1 MSRATLLATP
11 ALSAAAP
18 AVPADDSPWATLA
31 RDVLGAASTREDG
44 RAAGPQP
51 LAALL
56 ATVDETG
63 EIRAIWRARHGVGW
77 QTGARPPMR
86 SAYRLRNRLSSSW
99 LPTFTAA

>member
-1 MSRATLLATP
+1 VLADG
-11 ALSAAAP
+11 SAWAA
-18 AVPADDSPWATLA
+18 LA
-31 RDVLGAASTREDG
+31 RDVLGAASTGQEG
-44 RAAGPQP
+44 RPAGAEP